1 MKSGLALMEEQAGGA
16 LLRGG
21 GSNDWMV
28 LALCDEKGE
37 EATRTATTVGYVV
50 LCSSNFES
58 CSVMSLSTL
67 CSHTWI
73 AWMPPPSLVHQ
84 LLVSSVT

>member
-1 MKSGLALMEEQAGGA
+1 MEEQAGGA

-37 EATRTATTVGYVV
+37 EEATRTATTVGCVV
-50 LCSSNFES
+50 LCSSYFES
-58 CSVMSLSTL
+58 RSVMSLSTL
-67 CSHTWI
+67 CSHTTWI